1 MMPARRR
8 LTMQTTDSTARRT
21 VARVEDKIH
30 FGGDSQVDDRNVLI
44 TPMNPALTDPFLLLS
59 EDWFSTTGF
68 EWHPHRGLETVT
80 LVLDGVLEHGDNLGN
95 AGALTGGDIQWMTA
109 GRGIIH
115 RELAFRNERAHTLQ
129 LWVNLPGELKM
140 AGTRYQDL
148 RAADRPVIERDGAR
162 IDLISGHADGTSG
175 PALNNWPISGA
186 LITLEPNRSLE
197 HLLPGS
203 DRAFFYVLSGEVTV
217 AGHAVQ
223 AGQIAWSNP
232 VPRATESVIT
242 LAAGDTDQPS
252 VVMAYSGQPIGQP
265 VAMGGPFVMNTK
277 TEITQAFSDFHA
289 GEFGGIPRQARLKY
303 L

>member
-1 MMPARRR
+1 
-8 LTMQTTDSTARRT
+8 MQTTDSTARRT

-30 FGGDSQVDDRNVLI
+30 FGADSQVDDRNVVI

-59 EDWFSTTGF
+59 EDWFSTPGF

-95 AGALTGGDIQWMTA
+95 AGALSTGDIQWMTA

-129 LWVNLPGELKM
+129 LWVNLPARLKM
-140 AGTRYQDL
+140 VGTRYQDL
-148 RAADRPVIERDGAR
+148 RAADRPVIDHDGAR
-162 IDLISGHADGTSG
+162 IDLISGDADGTSG
-175 PALNNWPISGA
+175 PALNNWPISGT

-197 HLLPGS
+197 RLLPGR

-217 AGHAVQ
+217 AGRAVR
-223 AGQIAWSNP
+223 AGQIAWSDP
-232 VPRATESVIT
+232 VPQATASVIT
-242 LAAGDTDQPS
+242 LTTGDGDQS
-252 VVMAYSGQPIGQP
+252 SAVMVYSGQPIGQP

-277 TEITQAFSDFHA
+277 TEITQAFNDFHS
-289 GEFGGIPRQARLKY
+289 GKFGNIPRQARLKY

>member
-1 MMPARRR
+1 
-8 LTMQTTDSTARRT
+8 
-21 VARVEDKIH
+21 V
-30 FGGDSQVDDRNVLI
+30 
-44 TPMNPALTDPFLLLS
+44 LLS
-59 EDWFSTTGF
+59 EDWFSTPGF

-95 AGALTGGDIQWMTA
+95 AGALTVGDVQWMTA

-140 AGTRYQDL
+140 VPTRYQDL
-148 RAADRPVIERDGAR
+148 RATDRPVIERDGIR
-162 IDLISGHADGTSG
+162 IDLISGAVDGAAG
-175 PALNNWPISGA
+175 PALNNWPITGT
-186 LITLEPNRSLE
+186 LITLEPGRTFE
-197 HLLPGS
+197 HLLPGR

-217 AGHAVQ
+217 AGQ
-223 AGQIAWSNP
+223 PLRAGQIAWSAP
-232 VPRATESVIT
+232 VSEVTASAIR
-242 LAAGDTDQPS
+242 LAARDGDRES

-277 TEITQAFSDFHA
+277 TEITQAFNDLHS
-289 GEFGGIPRQARLKY
+289 GRFGDIPRQARLKY

>member
-1 MMPARRR
+1 
-8 LTMQTTDSTARRT
+8 MQTTDSTARRT

-30 FGGDSQVDDRNVLI
+30 FGADTQVDDRNVLI

-95 AGALTGGDIQWMTA
+95 AGALTTGDIQWMTA

-140 AGTRYQDL
+140 TGTRYQDL

-162 IDLISGHADGTSG
+162 IDLISGDADGTAG
-175 PALNNWPISGA
+175 PALNTWPVSGA

-197 HLLPGS
+197 HRLPGP
-203 DRAFFYVLSGEVTV
+203 DRAFFYVPSGGVTV

-223 AGQIAWSNP
+223 AGQIAWPNP
-232 VPRATESVIT
+232 VPRATGSVIT
-242 LAAGDTDQPS
+242 VAAGDADQPS
-252 VVMAYSGQPIGQP
+252 VVMACSGRPIGQP

-277 TEITQAFSDFHA
+277 AEITQAFSDFHA
-289 GEFGGIPRQARLKY
+289 GKFGDIPRPARLKY